1 MNKDQLYHQI
11 AVTCLKTLR
20 EGSNAEAG
28 DQVKA
33 LYDAIDTAFQSQFA
47 LLVTELEDAK
57 ERLNHIAALD
67 PERHTLRDAQI
78 IIDQSGTAH

>member
-11 AVTCLKTLR
+11 ALTCLKTLR
-20 EGSNAEAG
+20 EGRGAESA

-33 LYDAIDTAFQSQFA
+33 LYDAIDTAFQAQFA
-47 LLVTELEDAK
+47 LLVTELDDAR

-67 PERHTLRDAQI
+67 PARHTLKDAQLI
-78 IIDQSGTAH
+78 LEQTGTAH

>member
-20 EGSNAEAG
+20 EGKSAEAE

-47 LLVTELEDAK
+47 LLVTELDDAR

-67 PERHTLRDAQI
+67 PDRHSLKDAQI